1 MTAGLGAAGVTVAAN
16 PVDLYRQPS
25 IVDCGK
31 VNTSTVY
38 CGRVTTGRIKEL
50 NATAAALLGLLRQG
64 AATGYDLARRAEDE
78 LGDFWTV
85 TRSQVYRELSALS
98 QRGLVEAQ
106 QPGARDRRPYQL
118 TNTGRQSFLDWLHQ
132 DSGNDVV
139 RIPLLLRLAFADA
152 LDPDRLAEMAAAQR
166 ARHAE
171 RLARYQAL
179 ERAALDQGAGDREL
193 VTLRFGLRYERAALQ
208 WFDDDLSRLW

>member
-1 MTAGLGAAGVTVAAN
+1 MT
-16 PVDLYRQPS
+16 
-25 IVDCGK
+25 
-31 VNTSTVY
+31 TS
-38 CGRVTTGRIKEL
+38 GTGEL
-50 NATAAALLGLLRQG
+50 NATAAALLGLLRDG

-98 QRGLVEAQ
+98 QRGLVEPQ
-106 QPGARDRRPYQL
+106 QPGARDRRPYQV
-118 TNTGRQSFLDWLHQ
+118 TDPGRQAFMAWLHQ

-152 LDPDRLAEMAAAQR
+152 LDPQRLAEMAAGQR
-166 ARHAE
+166 AQHAE
-171 RLARYQAL
+171 RLQRYQAL
-179 ERAALDQGAGDREL
+179 ERAALDQGASDRDL

-208 WFDDDLSRLW
+208 WFDDDLSRL